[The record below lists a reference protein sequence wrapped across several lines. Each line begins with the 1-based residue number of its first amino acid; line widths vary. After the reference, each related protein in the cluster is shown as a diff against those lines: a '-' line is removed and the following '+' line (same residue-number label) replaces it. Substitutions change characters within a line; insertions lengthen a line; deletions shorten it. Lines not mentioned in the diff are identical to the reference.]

1 MNIWKAH
8 YQKMNEQF
16 NRLPAG
22 LLILSKE
29 GIILS
34 MNRTLLEL
42 LAHGEDQVVGQHINV
57 ILAPSAKAFTQLYF
71 FPLIL
76 GKQKVEE
83 MYLALLDKHGK
94 EVPVL
99 LNATLDQQSEDQVIT
114 CMMIAMKNRNEY
126 ENQLILAK
134 RFAEDG
140 FDEISQMNAKLEHTL
155 EVLEKKEQQLLKV
168 NRQNERFKVNI
179 QNELT
184 LAKKVQAKSLPLET
198 SHDRIETA
206 SYYLASGELS
216 GDIYGFYQINDHQY
230 GVIILDVMG
239 QGISAAL
246 ITMSLQSLFQMLIN
260 KGATTDV
267 VMKELDDHLHTLFK
281 NNQDLWH
288 YSTGICLMIDTKK
301 QTIECTNAGHPPAIF
316 QTSTGEQV
324 ELGATSPPIGTFEG
338 MSFKVETMTYDE
350 GSRILLYTDGI
361 SEALPPN
368 RLHAILR
375 ENSSESLSD
384 GRDRILQSIQDNG
397 EKQVKEDDQCFIFIG
412 LQ

>member
-1 MNIWKAH
+1 
-8 YQKMNEQF
+8 MNEQL
-16 NRLPAG
+16 NRIPAG
-22 LLILSKE
+22 FLTLTKE

-42 LAHGEDQVVGQHINV
+42 LAYAEEQVVGQHINFL
-57 ILAPSAKAFTQLYF
+57 LATSAKAFTQLYF

-83 MYLALLDKHGK
+83 MYLSLLDKHEK

-140 FDEISQMNAKLEHTL
+140 FDEISQMNAKLEQTL
-155 EVLEKKEQQLLKV
+155 RILEKKEQQLLKV
-168 NRQNERFKVNI
+168 NRQNESFKIGI

-184 LAKKVQAKSLPLET
+184 LAKKIQAKSLPLKT
-198 SHDRIETA
+198 SNDRIETE

-216 GDIYGFYQINDHQY
+216 GDIYGFYQINEHQY
-230 GVIILDVMG
+230 SVIILDVMG
-239 QGISAAL
+239 QGISSAL
-246 ITMSLQSLFQMLIN
+246 ITMSLQSLFQMLIT
-260 KGATTDV
+260 KGTTTNV

-288 YSTGICLMIDTKK
+288 YSTGICLMIDTDK

-316 QTSTGEQV
+316 QTSTGEQI

-338 MSFKVETMTYDE
+338 MQFKVETFTYDKD
-350 GSRILLYTDGI
+350 SRILLYTDGI
-361 SEALPPN
+361 SEALSLN
-368 RLHAILR
+368 QLHAILR
-375 ENSSESLSD
+375 ENSSEPLSD
-384 GRDRILQSIQDNG
+384 SKDRILQSIQENG
-397 EKQVKEDDQCFIFIG
+397 EVEVKEDDQCFILIG
-412 LQ
+412 LK